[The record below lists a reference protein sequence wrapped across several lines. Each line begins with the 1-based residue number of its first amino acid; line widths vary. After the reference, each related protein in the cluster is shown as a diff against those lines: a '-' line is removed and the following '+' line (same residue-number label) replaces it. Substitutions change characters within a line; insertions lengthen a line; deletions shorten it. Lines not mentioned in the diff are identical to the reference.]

1 MIKITCKPTAST
13 YSSIITKSFNS
24 ANTNASE
31 EVELGW
37 KLLNEMVVTRR
48 LPKCSVYISWINLCM
63 KNVDGLKM
71 LENMLQFIGRH
82 NLLISSQV
90 VNKLTLIYTKL
101 GYTCS
106 QSKVNRRG
114 KCSACA
120 SHMDSVEISDEE
132 FTELAT
138 KFLDKALIKKD
149 VYLKSS
155 PTELARFKEF
165 VDKTIPYDCVIDGL
179 NVAFSAGASKSSG
192 SGAKIVNIL

>member
-1 MIKITCKPTAST
+1 MVKITCKPSAST
-13 YSSIITKSFNS
+13 YSAIITKSFSASTNS
-24 ANTNASE
+24 SE
-31 EVELGW
+31 ELELGW
-37 KLLNEMVVTRR
+37 KLLNEMVEARR
-48 LPKCSVYISWINLCM
+48 LPKCSVFISWINQCI

-71 LENMLQFIGRH
+71 LENMLYFIGRH
-82 NLLISSQV
+82 NLLISKQV
-90 VNKLTLIYTKL
+90 VDKLTSVFAKL
-101 GYTCS
+101 GFTCS

-132 FTELAT
+132 FTELAK

-155 PTELARFKEF
+155 PDEVARFQEF

-179 NVAFSAGASKSSG
+179 NVAFSAGSSKSSG
-192 SGAKIVNIL
+192 SGAKIVNSL